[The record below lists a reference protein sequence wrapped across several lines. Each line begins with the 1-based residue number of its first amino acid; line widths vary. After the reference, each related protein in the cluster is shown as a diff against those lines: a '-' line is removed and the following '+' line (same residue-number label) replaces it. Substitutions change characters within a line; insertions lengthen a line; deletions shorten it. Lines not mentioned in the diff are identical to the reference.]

1 MDIKELFEAFES
13 SYVEGTRKGGFPS
26 EKAREQI
33 GTLKRLVQK
42 ELQAPTLF
50 ESYHEREKAPFDYY
64 RFGLDF
70 FRPLIDKKGSSFVG
84 EEKLHEL
91 VDALKKGENAVWLAN
106 HQTEP
111 DPQIISLML
120 EEKFPELAEQMVF
133 VAGHRVTSDPVAI
146 PFSRGRNLICIYSK
160 RHIENPP
167 EKKEEKT
174 LHNRKAIESLKK
186 LLHEGGKCIYVA
198 PSGGR
203 DRPDAQGNL
212 LPAPFDA
219 SSVELFRI
227 LAKGTKTRFYPF
239 SMKTYAI
246 MPPPPTVEKA
256 LGEKRIA
263 NYSPVH
269 LALGE
274 KIDFDLHDSGH
285 ASKEEARETRAQAVY
300 DQVLSLYLK
309 ES

>member
-1 MDIKELFEAFES
+1 MDIKELFEAFEK
-13 SYVEGTRKGGFPS
+13 SYLEGTQKGGFPAD
-26 EKAREQI
+26 KAHEHI
-33 GTLKRLVQK
+33 ETLRRLVYHEIK
-42 ELQAPTLF
+42 TPTSF

-64 RFGLDF
+64 QFGLDF
-70 FRPLIDKKGSSFVG
+70 FRPLIDKSASSFEG
-84 EEKLHEL
+84 SEQLENIIQNLE
-91 VDALKKGENAVWLAN
+91 KGENAVWLAN

-120 EEKFPELAEQMVF
+120 EAKYPRLAEEMVF
-133 VAGHRVTSDPVAI
+133 VAGHRVTTDPVAI

-203 DRPDAQGNL
+203 DRPDSEGKL
-212 LPAPFDA
+212 LPAPFDP

-246 MPPPPTVEKA
+246 MPPPPTVETA

-263 NYSPVH
+263 QFSAVH
-269 LALGE
+269 LALGDE
-274 KIDFDLHDSGH
+274 VDFAQDDSLY
-285 ASKEEARETRAQAVY
+285 ATKEEAREARCRAVY
-300 DQVLSLYLK
+300 DPVLRLYEK
-309 ES
+309 ET